1 MARPGFVLE
10 VDRRTPSLLIPQG
23 AGCRLERLPVGTQVA
38 YPAES
43 LPPLADLDGA
53 IDAALDA
60 PLDVDALAAQLEGAK
75 SAVVVVTS
83 NHRPAPPMGGV
94 DLRTRLLE
102 AVVGRIA
109 DAGVQDVTVLAANG
123 LHARPDA
130 DALHALVGERV
141 FRSFHD
147 EGRLLTHDATDDALL
162 TVVGTTATGHE
173 VGVNSAVA
181 AADVVIN
188 LVIATETGHAGWD
201 QLATGVT
208 DADTAW
214 QVLSTA
220 EETTADDIGQVL
232 SERLTVLQVEAALDQ
247 SLYPERLNFLGKREW
262 EWNMRDRMGLLALRQ
277 ALNVAPH
284 RVRRAF
290 FEQSP
295 GDYGVIAVHGGAVDA
310 VSERTREKLAEQ
322 QTVGVEGQADV
333 LIAGAASTTEHNVD
347 AVMNPLIAAWD
358 IVGRTF
364 GSHTGTPAVRPGG
377 VLIAFHP
384 LMQAF
389 NSRRHSASEEFFTT
403 TLAETTDAERLRT
416 EFLSRFRD
424 DAWYTHLYRS
434 QGAFHGLHPFWLYD
448 ALEPAKQHCSSII
461 WVGADRA
468 SAERMGMRAATTL
481 ADALEIASEKVGR
494 QPSIRYVHTPPAM
507 ITDVRGG
514 AA

>member
-173 VGVNSAVA
+173 VGINSAVA

-220 EETTADDIGQVL
+220 GGPRPTT
-232 SERLTVLQVEAALDQ
+232 S
-247 SLYPERLNFLGKREW
+247 
-262 EWNMRDRMGLLALRQ
+262 
-277 ALNVAPH
+277 
-284 RVRRAF
+284 
-290 FEQSP
+290 
-295 GDYGVIAVHGGAVDA
+295 
-310 VSERTREKLAEQ
+310 
-322 QTVGVEGQADV
+322 
-333 LIAGAASTTEHNVD
+333 
-347 AVMNPLIAAWD
+347 
-358 IVGRTF
+358 GRF
-364 GSHTGTPAVRPGG
+364 
-377 VLIAFHP
+377 
-384 LMQAF
+384 
-389 NSRRHSASEEFFTT
+389 
-403 TLAETTDAERLRT
+403 
-416 EFLSRFRD
+416 
-424 DAWYTHLYRS
+424 
-434 QGAFHGLHPFWLYD
+434 
-448 ALEPAKQHCSSII
+448 C
-461 WVGADRA
+461 
-468 SAERMGMRAATTL
+468 
-481 ADALEIASEKVGR
+481 
-494 QPSIRYVHTPPAM
+494 PSV
-507 ITDVRGG
+507 
-514 AA
+514 